1 MGKTVGIRFKPGG
14 KIYDFD
20 CGAFVLQL
28 GDTVIVETEQGLGFG
43 TVAQLPPP
51 IEAPLPAETAEPVVE
66 MQAPQGMTEDIQ
78 PPEPL
83 ACEDASSEQVP
94 PPEEVQP
101 KEPHAKPGR
110 QLKKVFRKATPE
122 DFEQRHKNEEL
133 EKQAHTFCVARIK
146 ELGLPMNLFSVEAT
160 FDASRLTFF
169 FTADGRVDFRQLV
182 KLLVKNFHVRI
193 EMRQVGIRNQAKMC
207 GGLGRCGREFCC
219 SSFMEKFD
227 PVSIRMAKD
236 QGLSLNPTKI
246 SGQCGRL
253 MCCLTFES
261 QVYQELRAQF
271 PAMGKIVK
279 TKEHTGKVVRL
290 NFLRQRISLRVEED
304 REVEVG
310 LDEIIKP

>member
-28 GDTVIVETEQGLGFG
+28 GDAVIVETEQGLGFG
-43 TVAQLPPP
+43 TVAQLPSSN
-51 IEAPLPAETAEPVVE
+51 EAPSPAE
-66 MQAPQGMTEDIQ
+66 MTEPIAQVETVQGTNGDIQ
-78 PPEPL
+78 PPEPQ
-83 ACEDASSEQVP
+83 ASEETSPEP
-94 PPEEVQP
+94 LEPPEEIQP
-101 KEPHAKPGR
+101 EEPTKKPGK
-110 QLKKVFRKATPE
+110 QLKKVFRKATAE
-122 DFEQRHKNEEL
+122 DFEQRQKNEEM
-133 EKQAHTFCVARIK
+133 EKQAHAFCVVRIK

-253 MCCLTFES
+253 MCCLTFEN

-271 PAMGKIVK
+271 PAMGKMVQ

>member
-1 MGKTVGIRFKPGG
+1 MGKTVGIKFKTGG

-20 CGAFVLQL
+20 CGAFVLQI
-28 GDTVIVETEQGLGFG
+28 GDEVIVETEQGLGLG
-43 TVAQLPPP
+43 TVAQIPAAVEEP
-51 IEAPLPAETAEPVVE
+51 EATNTLESAQDPTPT
-66 MQAPQGMTEDIQ
+66 G
-78 PPEPL
+78 
-83 ACEDASSEQVP
+83 
-94 PPEEVQP
+94 
-101 KEPHAKPGR
+101 KPGK
-110 QLKKVFRKATPE
+110 QLKKVFRKATAE
-122 DFEQRHKNEEL
+122 DFEQRQKNQEI
-133 EKQAHTFCVARIK
+133 EKQAHAFCVERIK
-146 ELGLPMNLFSVEAT
+146 ELALQMNLFSVETT

-182 KLLVKNFHVRI
+182 KLLVKSFHVRI

-253 MCCLTFES
+253 MCCLTFEN

-271 PAMGKIVK
+271 PSMGKVVQ

-290 NFLRQRISLRVEED
+290 NFLRQRVAIRVDEEQ
-304 REVEVG
+304 EVEVG
-310 LDEIIKP
+310 LDEIIK